1 MQGARC
7 KIPRKLP
14 PHRSGPLLPHRA
26 GVDGRRHGRTAPEV
40 LVAPD
45 PSCSLASGLSSL
57 PFTLPLSYL
66 SGLRPSLPCVD
77 GCARERRHPR
87 PGLRRARR
95 RLRVSTRYPALPF
108 RPPPSPKPS
117 SPNPNACCF
126 HSDLTQLQDP
136 PLILLSGRY
145 RTWCSRRS
153 SR

>member
-1 MQGARC
+1 MQN
-7 KIPRKLP
+7 IL
-14 PHRSGPLLPHRA
+14 RA
-26 GVDGRRHGRTAPEV
+26 PAASIWSVDAAASCGRGRTAPEV

-45 PSCSLASGLSSL
+45 PSCSLAFGLSSL

-66 SGLRPSLPCVD
+66 SGLRASLPCVD

-95 RLRVSTRYPALPF
+95 RRRVPTRYAALPF
-108 RPPPSPKPS
+108 RPTTVPSPARAKPS

-126 HSDLTQLQDP
+126 YSDLTQLQDP